1 MPPRRSPLSRD
12 EAGANPAR
20 LAAIPLDSES
30 RISYRGCVK
39 ARTRAREAI
48 VDLPPLHDAAIARA
62 QQAPVA
68 LKALRFTG
76 VAWVWV
82 LLGSAW
88 LSLPPRMSPVPLVA
102 STNASWF
109 DTVRP
114 HCNPV
119 EVATV
124 LRNNPPPA
132 DVVGR
137 GYGASCW
144 ALAGRIDQAGAMID
158 ALPAPERVTAAWI
171 VFEVGHPVADA
182 GDNVA
187 SEPMMDLVLR
197 YQPENF
203 QALYHAGMSAHD
215 LGKADKA
222 REQLTRFLELYR
234 ADDFFTQSAR
244 KALEEL
250 GG

>member
-1 MPPRRSPLSRD
+1 MSRD
-12 EAGANPAR
+12 AAGANTEGP
-20 LAAIPLDSES
+20 AAIPLDAEP
-30 RISYRGCVK
+30 RISYRGGVK
-39 ARTRAREAI
+39 VRTRAREGT

-62 QQAPVA
+62 QQAPLT
-68 LKALRFTG
+68 LKALRFAG
-76 VAWVWV
+76 IAWLWILVAWAWV
-82 LLGSAW
+82 T
-88 LSLPPRMSPVPLVA
+88 LPPRASAVPLLA
-102 STNASWF
+102 ATSPTWF
-109 DTVRP
+109 DAVRP

-119 EVATV
+119 EVSTF

-132 DVVGR
+132 GAVGQ

-158 ALPAPERVTAAWI
+158 ALPAAEQVVAAGI

-215 LGKADKA
+215 LGKVDKA
-222 REQLTRFLELYR
+222 REQLSRFLELYQ
-234 ADDFFTQSAR
+234 ADDFFTQNAR

-250 GG
+250 GK

>member
-1 MPPRRSPLSRD
+1 MSRD
-12 EAGANPAR
+12 AAGANTEGP
-20 LAAIPLDSES
+20 AAIPLDSE
-30 RISYRGCVK
+30 RGISYRGGVK
-39 ARTRAREAI
+39 VRTRARERS

-62 QQAPVA
+62 QEAPLA
-68 LKALRFTG
+68 LKALRLVG
-76 VAWVWV
+76 ISWVWL
-82 LLGSAW
+82 LLGWAW
-88 LSLPPRMSPVPLVA
+88 LALPPMTLPLGASAVPFVA
-102 STNASWF
+102 PGTGTWF

-132 DVVGR
+132 DAAGQ

-144 ALAGRIDQAGAMID
+144 ALAGRIEQAGALID
-158 ALPAPERVTAAWI
+158 ALPVGERVVAAGI

-222 REQLTRFLELYR
+222 REQLSRFLELYQ
-234 ADDFFTQSAR
+234 ADDFFTQNAR

-250 GG
+250 GK

>member
-1 MPPRRSPLSRD
+1 MSRD
-12 EAGANPAR
+12 AAGPNPEGP
-20 LAAIPLDSES
+20 AAIPLDSECG
-30 RISYRGCVK
+30 ISYRGEVK
-39 ARTRAREAI
+39 VRTRTRETT

-62 QQAPVA
+62 QDAPVA
-68 LKALRFTG
+68 LRALRLTG
-76 VAWVWV
+76 MAWVWI

-88 LSLPPRMSPVPLVA
+88 LSLPPRPSAVPFVA
-102 STNASWF
+102 TTNPSWF
-109 DTVRP
+109 DGVRP

-124 LRNNPPPA
+124 LRNNPPPTDA
-132 DVVGR
+132 VGQ

-158 ALPAPERVTAAWI
+158 ALPAAEQVTAAGI

-197 YQPENF
+197 YWPENY
-203 QALYHAGMSAHD
+203 QALYHAGMSAND

-222 REQLTRFLELYR
+222 RAQLSRFLELYR

>member
-1 MPPRRSPLSRD
+1 MSRD
-12 EAGANPAR
+12 AAGANTAGP
-20 LAAIPLDSES
+20 AAIPLDSGD
-30 RISYRGCVK
+30 RISYRGPVK
-39 ARTRAREAI
+39 VRTRARETI
-48 VDLPPLHDAAIARA
+48 VDLPPLHDAAITRARE
-62 QQAPVA
+62 APVG
-68 LKALRFTG
+68 LEALRLTG
-76 VAWVWV
+76 VAWLWI

-88 LSLPPRMSPVPLVA
+88 LSLPPRPSAMPFVPT
-102 STNASWF
+102 TNPSWF
-109 DTVRP
+109 DGVRP

-124 LRNNPPPA
+124 LRNTPPPS
-132 DVVGR
+132 DVVGQ

-144 ALAGRIDQAGAMID
+144 ALAGRIDQARALID
-158 ALPAPERVTAAWI
+158 ALPAAEQVTAAGI

-187 SEPMMDLVLR
+187 SEPIMDLVLR

-222 REQLTRFLELYR
+222 REQLSRFLELYR
-234 ADDFFTQSAR
+234 ADDFFTQNAR

>member
-1 MPPRRSPLSRD
+1 M
-12 EAGANPAR
+12 G
-20 LAAIPLDSES
+20 
-30 RISYRGCVK
+30 GVK
-39 ARTRAREAI
+39 VRTRARETF

-62 QQAPVA
+62 QEAPIA
-68 LKALRFTG
+68 LKALRLTG
-76 VAWVWV
+76 FVWVWI

-88 LSLPPRMSPVPLVA
+88 LSLPPRMPPGPFVA

-132 DVVGR
+132 DVVGQ

-144 ALAGRIDQAGAMID
+144 ALAGRIDQAGALID
-158 ALPAPERVTAAWI
+158 ALPAGEQVTAAGI

-215 LGKADKA
+215 LGKAEKA

-234 ADDFFTQSAR
+234 ADDFFTQNAR

-250 GG
+250 GK

>member
-1 MPPRRSPLSRD
+1 MPPRRSVLSRD
-12 EAGANPAR
+12 AAGANPAR
-20 LAAIPLDSES
+20 SAAIPLDWRF
-30 RISYRGCVK
+30 RISYRGGVK
-39 ARTRAREAI
+39 VRTRARETKL
-48 VDLPPLHDAAIARA
+48 DLPPLHDAAIARA
-62 QQAPVA
+62 QQAP
-68 LKALRFTG
+68 LGLRALRLAG
-76 VAWVWV
+76 VAWVWI

-88 LSLPPRMSPVPLVA
+88 LSLPPRSSAVA
-102 STNASWF
+102 AVGTTDPSWF
-109 DTVRP
+109 DGVRP

-119 EVATV
+119 EVATA

-132 DVVGR
+132 GVVGQ

-144 ALAGRIDQAGAMID
+144 ALAGRTDQAGALID
-158 ALPAPERVTAAWI
+158 ALPAAEQVAAAGI

-187 SEPMMDLVLR
+187 SEPIMDLVLR

-222 REQLTRFLELYR
+222 RAQLSRFLELYK

-250 GG
+250 GE

>member
-1 MPPRRSPLSRD
+1 VPPRRSPLSRD
-12 EAGANPAR
+12 AGGANPAGPVV
-20 LAAIPLDSES
+20 IPLDSKS
-30 RISYRGCVK
+30 GISYRGAVTV
-39 ARTRAREAI
+39 RTRAREPI
-48 VDLPPLHDAAIARA
+48 VELPPLHDAAIARA
-62 QQAPVA
+62 QEAPIG
-68 LKALRFTG
+68 LRALRFTG
-76 VAWVWV
+76 IVWVWI

-88 LSLPPRMSPVPLVA
+88 LSLPPRSSAVPFVA
-102 STNASWF
+102 TTNPSWF
-109 DTVRP
+109 DAVRP

-124 LRNNPPPA
+124 LRNNPPPG
-132 DVVGR
+132 DPVGQ

-158 ALPAPERVTAAWI
+158 ALPAAEQVTAAGI
-171 VFEVGHPVADA
+171 VFEVAHPVADA

-197 YQPENF
+197 YWPENF
-203 QALYHAGMSAHD
+203 QALYHAGMSARD
-215 LGKADKA
+215 LGKPDKA
-222 REQLTRFLELYR
+222 RAQLSRFLELYK
-234 ADDFFTQSAR
+234 ADDFFTRNAR

>member
-1 MPPRRSPLSRD
+1 
-12 EAGANPAR
+12 
-20 LAAIPLDSES
+20 
-30 RISYRGCVK
+30 VK
-39 ARTRAREAI
+39 VRTRVRESKL
-48 VDLPPLHDAAIARA
+48 DLPPLHDAAIARA
-62 QQAPVA
+62 QKAPLA
-68 LKALRFTG
+68 LKALRLTG
-76 VAWVWV
+76 MAWVWV

-88 LSLPPRMSPVPLVA
+88 LSLPPRIPPAPFVA

-109 DTVRP
+109 DTMRP

-119 EVATV
+119 EVATA

-132 DVVGR
+132 DVVGQ

-144 ALAGRIDQAGAMID
+144 ALAGRIDQAGALID
-158 ALPAPERVTAAWI
+158 ALPAAEQVTAAGI

-234 ADDFFTQSAR
+234 ADDFFTQNAR
-244 KALEEL
+244 KALAEL
-250 GG
+250 EK

>member
-12 EAGANPAR
+12 AGGANPAGPT
-20 LAAIPLDSES
+20 AIPLAARF
-30 RISYRGCVK
+30 RISYRGAVK
-39 ARTRAREAI
+39 VRTRARETI

-62 QQAPVA
+62 QEAPLA
-68 LKALRFTG
+68 LKALRLTG
-76 VAWVWV
+76 VAWVWI

-88 LSLPPRMSPVPLVA
+88 LSLPPRTSALPFVA
-102 STNASWF
+102 TANPSWF
-109 DTVRP
+109 DGVRP

-124 LRNNPPPA
+124 LRNNPPPS
-132 DVVGR
+132 DVVGQ

-158 ALPAPERVTAAWI
+158 ALPAGEQGTAAGI
-171 VFEVGHPVADA
+171 VFEVAHPVADA

-197 YQPENF
+197 YWPENF

-222 REQLTRFLELYR
+222 REQLTRFLELYH

-244 KALEEL
+244 KALEDL
-250 GG
+250 DK